1 MRCMSCG
8 ADLPDGISFC
18 TSCGAKMT
26 PPAPPQ
32 QVYDPNQMYQNQSYG
47 NPNMQYQP
55 QQQPMPAMMNQ
66 PMQDI
71 TPISP
76 WGYIGYNI
84 LFAIPLVGII
94 MLFVYAFGSNTNINV
109 KNYARSFLIII
120 LISIIL
126 TIVLSVLGVMS
137 FSTLSQLSNNLI
149 GINI

>member
-66 PMQDI
+66 PMQDT

-120 LISIIL
+120 LISLRKIW
-126 TIVLSVLGVMS
+126 
-137 FSTLSQLSNNLI
+137 NENLI
-149 GINI
+149 K

>member
-32 QVYDPNQMYQNQSYG
+32 QVYDPNQMY
-47 NPNMQYQP
+47 
-55 QQQPMPAMMNQ
+55 MNQ
-66 PMQDI
+66 PMQDT